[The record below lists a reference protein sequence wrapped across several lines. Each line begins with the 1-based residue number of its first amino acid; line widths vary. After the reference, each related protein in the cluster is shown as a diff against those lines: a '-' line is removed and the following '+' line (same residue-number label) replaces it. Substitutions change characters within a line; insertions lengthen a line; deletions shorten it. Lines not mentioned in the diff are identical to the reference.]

1 MYKKDTRNEEKYSSL
16 QIITQLQGSSKL
28 QQKKVQVKTSTTN
41 QRVLQQVN
49 NIITPWGGQRIT
61 S

>member
-16 QIITQLQGSSKL
+16 QMITQLQGSSKL